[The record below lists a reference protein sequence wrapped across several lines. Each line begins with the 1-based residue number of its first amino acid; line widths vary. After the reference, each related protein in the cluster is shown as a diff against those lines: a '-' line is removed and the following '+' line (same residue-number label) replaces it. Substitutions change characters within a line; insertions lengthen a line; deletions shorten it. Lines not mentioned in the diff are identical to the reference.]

1 MPFDI
6 PTHLDFEVEFEP
18 TKMDD
23 KKYVINQNLVRSCLI
38 KEMHD
43 EVEPKNML

>member
-6 PTHLDFEVEFEP
+6 PTHLDFDVEFEP

-23 KKYVINQNLVRSCLI
+23 KKYVINQDTGDYLGIVG
-38 KEMHD
+38 
-43 EVEPKNML
+43 EVQVCVTR